1 MNSKEIIPQLQ
12 LENQLCFAVYA
23 CSREITKFYQPYLDK
38 LGVTYSQY
46 LVLMVLWEQGQC
58 TVKELGEALFLDS
71 GTLTPLLKRLQ
82 AAGLINRE
90 RSTEDERKVII
101 TLTEEGVKLRDRAT
115 IVPEAMAN
123 EICMSGGEFNRL
135 LAEFKK
141 LLDRV
146 HEVNMQRDGKSG

>member
-1 MNSKEIIPQLQ
+1 MKSKEIVPQLQ

-23 CSREITKFYQPYLDK
+23 CSREITKMYQPHLEK

-46 LVLMVLWEQGQC
+46 LVLMVLWEKKQC

-90 RSTEDERKVII
+90 RSVQDERKVII
-101 TLTEEGVKLRDRAT
+101 TLTEEGVLLRDKA
-115 IVPEAMAN
+115 IDVPGSMQN
-123 EICMSGGEFNRL
+123 DVCMNADEFNRL
-135 LAEFKK
+135 LGEFKG
-141 LLDRV
+141 LLERV
-146 HEVNMQRDGKSG
+146 HNINVQRDGKNS